1 MQIDAHDL
9 SAFYE
14 GPMGQVTRRLIT
26 RRVKRMWPSAP
37 GLRILGYGFA
47 PPYLTPY
54 LGEAERVV
62 ALMPAQQGVAA
73 WPGASPLSALGEE
86 NALPFP
92 DAVFDRI
99 IMVHAVE
106 AADAV
111 RPLMRQIWRVLA
123 PAGRLIVIAPNRA
136 SLWAR
141 VERSPFGHGRPFTRG
156 QLARLLGELMFEPER
171 WDTALLYPPLPV
183 RRLVRS
189 GAAWERVGRALWPRL
204 AGVHV
209 VEASKSLYALAAP
222 PVVKNSKASL
232 AQVSG

>member
-14 GPMGQVTRRLIT
+14 GPMGQVARRLIT
-26 RRVKRMWPSAP
+26 RRIKRMWPSAP

-47 PPYLTPY
+47 PPFLMPY

-62 ALMPAQQGVAA
+62 ALMPALQGAAA
-73 WPGASPLSALGEE
+73 WPGAKPLSALGEE

-99 IMVHAVE
+99 LMVHAVE
-106 AADAV
+106 ASESI
-111 RPLMRQIWRVLA
+111 RPLMRQIWRVMA

-156 QLARLLGELMFEPER
+156 QLARLLGESMFAPER

-222 PVVKNSKASL
+222 PVAKNSKPSL

>member
-1 MQIDAHDL
+1 
-9 SAFYE
+9 
-14 GPMGQVTRRLIT
+14 MGQVTRRLIT
-26 RRVKRMWPSAP
+26 RRVKRMWPAAP

-92 DAVFDRI
+92 DAMFDRI
-99 IMVHAVE
+99 LMVHAVE
-106 AADAV
+106 AADAA

-141 VERSPFGHGRPFTRG
+141 VERSPFAHGRPFTRG
-156 QLARLLGELMFEPER
+156 QLARLLGESMFAAGALGHARLLFRRCRCAAWCAAARVGSARPRAVAAAWRVCISWKRRNRFMR
-171 WDTALLYPPLPV
+171 WPRRRRVKNAKDLACAS
-183 RRLVRS
+183 RRLN
-189 GAAWERVGRALWPRL
+189 
-204 AGVHV
+204 GV
-209 VEASKSLYALAAP
+209 
-222 PVVKNSKASL
+222 
-232 AQVSG
+232 